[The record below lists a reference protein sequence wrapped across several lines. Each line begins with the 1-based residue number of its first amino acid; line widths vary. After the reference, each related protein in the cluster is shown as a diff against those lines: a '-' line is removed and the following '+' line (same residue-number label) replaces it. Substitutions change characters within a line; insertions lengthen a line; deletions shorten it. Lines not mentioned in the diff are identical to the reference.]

1 MTDTTDQLSMQVSEN
16 KIKFSIGKIKLISKV
31 IDGKFPDYKKVVPS
45 SNDKTLIV
53 SSKDFINSIER
64 VASVSLDRKEGV
76 KLLINKDN
84 IQLSVNSAN
93 SGKMKKLRQNLMQ
106 KI

>member
-1 MTDTTDQLSMQVSEN
+1 M
-16 KIKFSIGKIKLISKV
+16 KLISKV
-31 IDGKFPDYKKVVPS
+31 IDGKFPDYKKVIPT
-45 SNDKTLIV
+45 NNNKQLTV
-53 SSKDFINSIER
+53 STKDFISNSIER

-76 KLLINKDN
+76 KLAIKKDN

-93 SGKMKKLRQNLMQ
+93 SGEGNEILKQNSIL